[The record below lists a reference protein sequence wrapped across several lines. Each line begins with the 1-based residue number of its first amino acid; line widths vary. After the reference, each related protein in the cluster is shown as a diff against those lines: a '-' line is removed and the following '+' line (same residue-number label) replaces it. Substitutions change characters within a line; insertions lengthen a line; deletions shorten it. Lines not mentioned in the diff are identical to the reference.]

1 MASAS
6 RFSTMMTNGSAWR
19 WKGLVNPDN
28 FDLFLMWYAF
38 GGTERGIG
46 LLELTQLPADTIT
59 DFQYI
64 LRRLSEIRSIETS
77 DKPS

>member
-1 MASAS
+1 ME
-6 RFSTMMTNGSAWR
+6 ME
-19 WKGLVNPDN
+19 GLVNPDN

-46 LLELTQLPADTIT
+46 LLELTQLPADKIV